1 MRLTPLTRKALTASA
16 RLHNDQTRK
25 SDGSPY
31 VIHPFS
37 VAVLISE
44 HTDDDEV
51 IAAAL
56 LHDILEDVAGY
67 SEEDMR
73 RDFGDRVTDIVL
85 NVSEEKDPNIEE
97 DKRATWKDRKRKYL
111 EGMEKHGME
120 ALLVAAGDKLH
131 NLTSFNDELE
141 EQGVSLLARFNA
153 GIDEQVWFYG
163 EMVKILKG
171 RLPGELTEALSA
183 QYVRLR
189 KHVATFEDQ

>member
-85 NVSEEKDPNIEE
+85 DVSEEKDPNIEE

-163 EMVKILKG
+163 EMVRILKG

-183 QYVRLR
+183 QYVRLQ